1 MHYDDWVKVG
11 TIGVDSGSVAVGDP
25 CYVNGA
31 DASHGAK
38 TWNDF
43 LEKTWPFTF
52 DPKEG
57 FAMTDI
63 QKAAKSKSEMDV
75 ANVMGQAGIGIVVS
89 SGYGDGEY
97 PVYIRKN
104 AEGRIMGLMVNFD
117 DDEDEND

>member
-1 MHYDDWVKVG
+1 MRNYTDWTKVG

-38 TWNDF
+38 TWEHF
-43 LEKTWPFTF
+43 LEKTWPLTF
-52 DPKEG
+52 DPQAG
-57 FAMTDI
+57 FGLSDAE
-63 QKAAKSKSEMDV
+63 KRAKSNEELNV

-104 AEGRIMGLMVNFD
+104 AEGRVMGVMVDF
-117 DDEDEND
+117 EDAGWE